1 MMFVYGMQVFGESML
16 TVLFQVL
23 MLIIVE
29 NISHTAF
36 AKMGEDGENFG
47 RFLLFCSNVRIVMMK
62 GAPSQH
68 RILQFACLP
77 LQGSWSFLGVLL
89 NMVFYKT

>member
-1 MMFVYGMQVFGESML
+1 MLMMFVYGMQVFGETML

-47 RFLLFCSNVRIVMMK
+47 DSYFF
-62 GAPSQH
+62 AP
-68 RILQFACLP
+68 
-77 LQGSWSFLGVLL
+77 
-89 NMVFYKT
+89 M